1 MKLHIS
7 IFEVMPGV
15 LFHSIARYELEI
27 DDWVWALHIMGFSLA
42 DDRSEVF
49 LLIIT

>member
-27 DDWVWALHIMGFSLA
+27 DDWVRTLRISGFSLTY
-42 DDRSEVF
+42 DRS
-49 LLIIT
+49 